1 MCSSRNI
8 ERGYLNIGIVS
19 MKYQNRIN
27 IVSISYQF
35 RIIVRIREKMIQDF
49 NNILGGV
56 APKNGT

>member
-8 ERGYLNIGIVS
+8 ERGYLNIVIVS